1 MECMRQES
9 SRALVGEKDETMRFT
24 VRHVGRVRVNILQ
37 LQQGSLWAFLT

>member
-9 SRALVGEKDETMRFT
+9 SRALVGKKDKKMKFIL
-24 VRHVGRVRVNILQ
+24 HYVGRVRINILQ